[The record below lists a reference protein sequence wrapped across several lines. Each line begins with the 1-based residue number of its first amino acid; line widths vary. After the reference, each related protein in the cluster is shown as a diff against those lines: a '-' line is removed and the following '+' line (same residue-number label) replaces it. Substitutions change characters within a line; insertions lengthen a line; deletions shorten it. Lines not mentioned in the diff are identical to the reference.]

1 MEAKMKRLGSAAA
14 LALLLI
20 LPFGAVPS
28 SAANPPEQ
36 TITSLPSGALPISD
50 YYNQSVYDPQDNK
63 IGDVK
68 DLLVSKNGNI
78 DAAIIGV
85 GGFLGVGE
93 KNVAVPFNALK
104 LTDKNGKRYLV
115 LNTTKEA
122 LKSAPGYTFD
132 RSAYQWVPAK
142 QG

>member
-1 MEAKMKRLGSAAA
+1 M
-14 LALLLI
+14 
-20 LPFGAVPS
+20 
-28 SAANPPEQ
+28 
-36 TITSLPSGALPISD
+36 
-50 YYNQSVYDPQDNK
+50 
-63 IGDVK
+63 
-68 DLLVSKNGNI
+68 SKNGNI

-104 LTDKNGKRYLV
+104 LTDKSGKRYLV